1 MDFKNYLHPFS
12 NMDDMLHAIQIIKRL
27 LNVKEKNF
35 REIAQCINEC
45 LPNNTNITEEDIKI
59 FIDKLISYESF
70 YPQTFF
76 ENYENIDQEITNHR

>member
-1 MDFKNYLHPFS
+1 MDFKNYLLPFS
-12 NMDDMLHAIQIIKRL
+12 NMDNMLHAIQIIKRL

-35 REIAQCINEC
+35 EIAQCINEC

-59 FIDKLISYESF
+59 FIDKLINYESF